1 MNTHLGHIQFNVR
14 AANLPFYKS
23 LSAFL
28 EWPVIVETEGM
39 LGIAGKGKDSLWF
52 MTDVKETANDYD
64 GPGVNHIAF
73 GTETQA
79 EVDEAATYLR
89 GAGVELLFGT
99 PLHRPDFASS
109 PDETYYQVMFE
120 SPDGTLFEV
129 VYTGPK

>member
-14 AANLPFYKS
+14 AANLPFYKR
-23 LSAFL
+23 LAGFL
-28 EWPVIVETEGM
+28 EWPVIVEAEGM

-52 MTDVKETANDYD
+52 IGEVKDASNDYD

-73 GTETQA
+73 GTETQG

-89 GAGVELLFGT
+89 GAGIELLFDT
-99 PLHRPDFASS
+99 PRHRPEFASS
-109 PDETYYQVMFE
+109 ADETYYHVMFE
-120 SPDGTLFEV
+120 SPDRILFEI